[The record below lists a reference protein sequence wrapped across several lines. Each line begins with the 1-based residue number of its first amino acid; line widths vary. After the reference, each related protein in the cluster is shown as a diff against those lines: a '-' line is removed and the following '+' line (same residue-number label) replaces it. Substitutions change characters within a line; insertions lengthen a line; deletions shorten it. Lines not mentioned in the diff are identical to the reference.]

1 MTDLELTDELTF
13 RACFMVDRYS
23 FYLSLGKFVSVTNS
37 FYENNS
43 TIKLCCERN
52 NCVIDDKK
60 RGGGRIMK
68 YKAREVTEVPSER
81 GVTEIVCQFY

>member
-52 NCVIDDKK
+52 NFVVDDKK
-60 RGGGRIMK
+60 RGNSAK
-68 YKAREVTEVPSER
+68 NCPFSW
-81 GVTEIVCQFY
+81 FYFLQSTLVLL

>member
-52 NCVIDDKK
+52 NFVVDD
-60 RGGGRIMK
+60 MK
-68 YKAREVTEVPSER
+68 E
-81 GVTEIVCQFY
+81 GVSKLIHPLFYSSFTLSTT

>member
-60 RGGGRIMK
+60 RGNSAK
-68 YKAREVTEVPSER
+68 EWPFFWVSFLPSTL
-81 GVTEIVCQFY
+81 VLL